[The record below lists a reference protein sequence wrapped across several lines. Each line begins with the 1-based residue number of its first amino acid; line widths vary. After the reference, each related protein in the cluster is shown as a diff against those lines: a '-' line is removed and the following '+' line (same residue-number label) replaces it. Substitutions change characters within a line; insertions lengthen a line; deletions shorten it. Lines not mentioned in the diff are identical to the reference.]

1 MVAKD
6 FVTKVLGIKDAQTI
20 TAMATTKEGNYERK
34 KNSFKAMARKGAQMK
49 LRRVFEDDA

>member
-34 KNSFKAMARKGAQMK
+34 KKIHSKQWHGREP
-49 LRRVFEDDA
+49 R